1 MSCKLVSLE
10 NRERE
15 AWPGS
20 YSGVAEGAPPSVGT
34 CSTRV
39 LRGDVCARKA
49 LLFWGG
55 AGAFP
60 VTVQGRAS
68 SLDDTSVLTGG
79 VGKF

>member
-1 MSCKLVSLE
+1 M
-10 NRERE
+10 
-15 AWPGS
+15 
-20 YSGVAEGAPPSVGT
+20 
-34 CSTRV
+34 
-39 LRGDVCARKA
+39 LRGDVRAWKA

-60 VTVQGRAS
+60 VTVTVQGRAS